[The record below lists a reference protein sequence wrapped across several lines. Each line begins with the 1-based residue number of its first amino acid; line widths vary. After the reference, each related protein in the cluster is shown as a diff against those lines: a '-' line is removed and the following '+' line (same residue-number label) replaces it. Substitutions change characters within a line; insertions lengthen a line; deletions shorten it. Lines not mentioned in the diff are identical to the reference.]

1 METNKD
7 VIIKDLRNLMKDSGV
22 DYYICGSEDPHC
34 SEYVNEHFKIRQF
47 LTGFTGSNGTLV
59 ISKDYAGL
67 WTDGRYYVQAAG
79 QLPAIVEVVKAGQ
92 PGVPTIKKYL
102 SDNLKTGQIIGL
114 NGFLTD
120 ALFYDDIRK
129 VADEKGCSIN
139 TCFRPE
145 DKLWTDRPG
154 DSASAAFILSEEY
167 TGESVK
173 EKIKRVREY
182 LSGRNADALFIGCL
196 DDQMWLY
203 NIRGNDIECNP
214 VIYGYTFMTSD
225 QCVFF
230 AKEESVQ
237 GEVKEYLEKNDVI
250 VKPYENAFDFMK
262 SYTDSDKDSVI
273 LCDKRKLSA
282 AFYELINNTDNPI
295 YALLPTEIF
304 KAVKNETEIKNLK
317 EAYLKDSVV
326 VTKYIKY
333 IIDNAGKGITEM
345 EGARVIDSMRADI
358 EGFIELSFPTIS
370 AYGPNGAM
378 MHYEP
383 SDDNPVLIDKDSF
396 YLVDSGGQYM
406 KGTTD
411 VTRTVCTGEPS
422 DEMKQDYTLSACA
435 MLRLQNTVF
444 MDGCTGRNLDIMA
457 RSVLWRYGMDYK
469 CGTGHG
475 VGHVLNVH
483 EGPVNISWQKR
494 AGGIEEPLKPGNTIS
509 DEPGVYKEGK
519 YGIRIENILL
529 CDEAFKNED
538 GRFLCFKPLT
548 LAPLDSKS
556 MDKNYMSDEDIDNY
570 NRYQELVFYKIS
582 PFLNKEETE
591 WLKNETKPL

>member
-22 DYYICGSEDPHC
+22 DYYICGSGDPHC

-79 QLPAIVEVVKAGQ
+79 QLPASIEVVKAGQ

-102 SDNLKTGQIIGL
+102 SDNLKTGQTIGL

-154 DSASAAFILSEEY
+154 DSASIAFILSEEY

-182 LSGRNADALFIGCL
+182 LSGRNANALFIGCL

-230 AKEESVQ
+230 VKEESVQ
-237 GEVKEYLEKNDVI
+237 GEVKGYLEKNDVI

-304 KAVKNETEIKNLK
+304 KAVKNETEIKNLR

-383 SDDNPVLIDKDSF
+383 SDDDPVLINKDSF

-556 MDKNYMSDEDIDNY
+556 MDKNYMSNEDIDNY

-582 PFLNKEETE
+582 PFLNEDEKT
-591 WLKNETKPL
+591 WLKKETRPL